1 MNLCRWSIIAA
12 QLPGRTDNDI
22 KNYWNTRLKKKLLGR
37 RKNSNINRLS
47 TTSHDP
53 KDTNGIEEKSCS
65 PILSDSALER
75 LQLRMQLQ
83 NPNIC
88 FYNNVSMWPKLLPL
102 QAEKMVQSINPM
114 QFSSP
119 NTQLGHQGQKVG
131 IYEQI
136 SNLNMDNLMDS
147 SLGFNNGRNL
157 LDSTIVP
164 SLAGIEQSNEGI
176 QTFQGEIDVGFQQ
189 REESIAEFDCFKEI
203 DGSKN
208 NSIWWSNDQS
218 LDSKSVSLNSWD
230 STSVLR
236 SKGTYEDYV
245 LGYNL
250 EC

>member
-1 MNLCRWSIIAA
+1 MYVNLYRWSIIAA

-75 LQLRMQLQ
+75 LQLHMQLQ
-83 NPNIC
+83 NPNMC

-102 QAEKMVQSINPM
+102 QEKMVQSINPM

-119 NTQLGHQGQKVG
+119 NTQGQKVG

-176 QTFQGEIDVGFQQ
+176 QTFQGEIDVGFQP
-189 REESIAEFDCFKEI
+189 REESIAEFDCFKEM

-208 NSIWWSNDQS
+208 ISIWWSNDQ
-218 LDSKSVSLNSWD
+218 LDSKSVSLNAWD